1 MKSVRSA
8 EVPYLIFRP
17 TRRER
22 ESRLAE
28 SRARSPEQTPVEGVV
43 RRTEEA
49 YELQR
54 QRAREGHEFLRP
66 YAVSGLSPEAQK
78 AEFELMQRAGIKDD
92 LIEEYQAHEVRRER
106 FRAPFAWEKQ

>member
-1 MKSVRSA
+1 M
-8 EVPYLIFRP
+8 PYLIFRQ

-28 SRARSPEQTPVEGVV
+28 SRARSPERTPVEGVV

-54 QRAREGHEFLRP
+54 QRAREGQEFLRP

-78 AEFELMQRAGIKDD
+78 AEFEMMQRAGIRDD
-92 LIEEYQAHEVRRER
+92 LIEEYQAYEIRRSKLR
-106 FRAPFAWEKQ
+106 TPFDWEKQ